1 MPEDYQAIFD
11 SLGVDTSTAGDQ
23 DTNPAG
29 DASTSTDPV
38 DDNTN
43 TNPQTGA
50 DGNDGSNG
58 DDGQPSQPETPPAVD
73 PDTQR
78 RNEAFATMRAEN
90 TKYKKFLQH
99 IMKGANF
106 TGAEEDFINQLTEAS
121 YQQQAKRQGNQ
132 ISPEILKRMD
142 TLESQNRNLIESQ
155 NRQMFATNLRNMQ
168 EQLKLND
175 TEIKEFIDLAV
186 KEKIDLTVPGTNFVT
201 LYQGLFFDKLKEK
214 ILNEE
219 RQNWIAQNSK
229 ANSAANPDG
238 KSGKK
243 DPTPTDVNTMA
254 EFDSL
259 LQSIPKK

>member
-11 SLGVDTSTAGDQ
+11 SLGVDTNSTEGNQ
-23 DTNPAG
+23 DPNPVKN
-29 DASTSTDPV
+29 TDPV
-38 DDNTN
+38 SVNDGTVV
-43 TNPQTGA
+43 NPQTGT
-50 DGNDGSNG
+50 DGNDGNKG
-58 DDGQPSQPETPPAVD
+58 DDGQPKQPETPPAID
-73 PDTQR
+73 PEAQR
-78 RNEAFATMRAEN
+78 RNEAFAAMRAEN
-90 TKYKKFLQH
+90 NKYKKFLQH

-106 TGAEEDFINQLTEAS
+106 TGAEDEFINQLTEAS
-121 YQQQAKRQGNQ
+121 YQRQAQRQGNQ

-142 TLESQNRNLIESQ
+142 TLETQNRSLIESQ
-155 NRQMFATNLRNMQ
+155 NRQMFATNLRNLQ

-175 TEIKEFIDLAV
+175 NEIKEFIDLAV
-186 KEKIDLTVPGTNFVT
+186 KERIDLTIPDTNFVT

-243 DPTPTDVNTMA
+243 DPTPTNVNTMA